1 MRSPTSRF
9 LPSPFFRDTDG
20 LCPSQSLSAIVV
32 IIIFIK
38 ALALLLE
45 EENSTLSST
54 TDMADSAVFWK
65 INTDT
70 AAIMLRD
77 KLIVEVQQATLI
89 YQFQYMYQF
98 EVIPLKYFHCLL
110 PLIEVKSRLPHEDMT
125 LERAKLSLHFS
136 TL

>member
-1 MRSPTSRF
+1 MFPKVKPHTANYQKNLIIFPAFNIRYYIFLKGYHCPHLSQAKSPSMRSPTSRF
-9 LPSPFFRDTDG
+9 LPSPFFRDTSG

-32 IIIFIK
+32 IIIFMK

-45 EENSTLSST
+45 ENSTLSSMS
-54 TDMADSAVFWK
+54 DMADSAVFWK

-89 YQFQYMYQF
+89 YQF
-98 EVIPLKYFHCLL
+98 
-110 PLIEVKSRLPHEDMT
+110 
-125 LERAKLSLHFS
+125 
-136 TL
+136 

>member
-1 MRSPTSRF
+1 MFPKIKPHRANYKKKLIIFPAFNIRYYIFLKGYHCPHLSQAKSPSMRSPTSRF

-32 IIIFIK
+32 IIIFMK

-45 EENSTLSST
+45 EEKNTLSST

-89 YQFQYMYQF
+89 YQF
-98 EVIPLKYFHCLL
+98 
-110 PLIEVKSRLPHEDMT
+110 
-125 LERAKLSLHFS
+125 
-136 TL
+136 

>member
-1 MRSPTSRF
+1 MS
-9 LPSPFFRDTDG
+9 LPSPESGEEPKHAEPDLKVFALSFFRDKDG
-20 LCPSQSLSAIVV
+20 LCPSQSVSAIVV

-38 ALALLLE
+38 ALALLLD
-45 EENSTLSST
+45 NNTLPSM

-98 EVIPLKYFHCLL
+98 DLSISIYQIEVFPFEYFHGLW
-110 PLIEVKSRLPHEDMT
+110 PW
-125 LERAKLSLHFS
+125 
-136 TL
+136 

>member
-1 MRSPTSRF
+1 MS
-9 LPSPFFRDTDG
+9 
-20 LCPSQSLSAIVV
+20 SQSLSAIV

-45 EENSTLSST
+45 KETSTLSSM

-77 KLIVEVQQATLI
+77 KLIVEVQ
-89 YQFQYMYQF
+89 
-98 EVIPLKYFHCLL
+98 
-110 PLIEVKSRLPHEDMT
+110 
-125 LERAKLSLHFS
+125 
-136 TL
+136 

>member
-32 IIIFIK
+32 IIIFMK

-45 EENSTLSST
+45 ENSTLSSMS
-54 TDMADSAVFWK
+54 DMADSAVFWK

-89 YQFQYMYQF
+89 YQF
-98 EVIPLKYFHCLL
+98 
-110 PLIEVKSRLPHEDMT
+110 
-125 LERAKLSLHFS
+125 
-136 TL
+136 